1 MCVGKPG
8 RAFFEAS
15 ELDRLSGAYPLAPAV
30 LRHGLVD
37 HPRLPLSALA
47 EAADELPAE
56 HVERRSADAVNGGE
70 FAMDAAAG
78 TPIADTI
85 RAIGTSGNW
94 VMLRFVQQLPRY
106 RALLHALMAEI
117 EGVTGAKTGPWRTL
131 KAFVFISAP
140 GTLTPRS
147 EERRVGKE
155 CVSTCKSRWSPYH

>member
-37 HPRLPLSALA
+37 HPLLTLSALA

-56 HVERRSADAVNGGE
+56 HVERRIADAVNGGE

-85 RAIGTSGNW
+85 RAIGT
-94 VMLRFVQQLPRY
+94 
-106 RALLHALMAEI
+106 
-117 EGVTGAKTGPWRTL
+117 
-131 KAFVFISAP
+131 
-140 GTLTPRS
+140 RS
-147 EERRVGKE
+147 EEHTSELQSLMRISYAVLCFKKKTTHI
-155 CVSTCKSRWSPYH
+155 STTTH

>member
-37 HPRLPLSALA
+37 HPLLTLSALA

-56 HVERRSADAVNGGE
+56 HVERRIADAVNGGE

-94 VMLRFVQQLPRY
+94 VMMRFVQQLPRY
-106 RALLHALMAEI
+106 RAVLHALMADT
-117 EGVTGAKTGPWRTL
+117 EGVTGAKTRPGRTP
-131 KAFVFISAP
+131 KALHFTTP
-140 GTLTPRS
+140 QGTVTALHLS
-147 EERRVGKE
+147 
-155 CVSTCKSRWSPYH
+155 

>member
-37 HPRLPLSALA
+37 HPLLTLSALA

-56 HVERRSADAVNGGE
+56 HVERRIADAVNGGE

-85 RAIGTSGNW
+85 RAHGPSGNG
-94 VMLRFVQQLPRY
+94 
-106 RALLHALMAEI
+106 ALL
-117 EGVTGAKTGPWRTL
+117 P
-131 KAFVFISAP
+131 FVP
-140 GTLTPRS
+140 HPP
-147 EERRVGKE
+147 
-155 CVSTCKSRWSPYH
+155 PYPPFL

>member
-37 HPRLPLSALA
+37 HPLLTLSALA

-56 HVERRSADAVNGGE
+56 HVERRIADAVNGGE

-78 TPIADTI
+78 TPIAD
-85 RAIGTSGNW
+85 
-94 VMLRFVQQLPRY
+94 
-106 RALLHALMAEI
+106 
-117 EGVTGAKTGPWRTL
+117 
-131 KAFVFISAP
+131 
-140 GTLTPRS
+140 RS
-147 EERRVGKE
+147 EEHTSELQSLMRLSYAVFCLKKKNKIHRDRDNSGREQTRRNKLL
-155 CVSTCKSRWSPYH
+155 CKHMTY